1 MDYNVKTV
9 DDYNIALPQGD
20 TLAFGMLFDGLS
32 TDLTS
37 AEFSVKKSYSDNTY
51 VIHKTIGSGITKVST
66 GKYNVKLSPTD
77 TDIDAGNY
85 FYNLDVTISSDV
97 FTLLRGML
105 TILDKA

>member
-20 TLAFGMLFDGLS
+20 TLAFSMLFDGLS
-32 TDLTS
+32 QDLAS
-37 AEFSVKKSYSDNTY
+37 ADFSVKKSYSDNTY
-51 VIHKTIGSGITKVST
+51 VIHKTIGNGITKVET
-66 GKYNVKLSPTD
+66 GKYSVRVSPSD
-77 TDIDAGNY
+77 TSIDAGSY
-85 FYNLDVTISSDV
+85 FYNLDVMIASDV